1 MIEWNVNIY
10 FYVIKYTAVC
20 MTQTTKPIV
29 LAIVVHIEWLFA
41 ETNSLVTDKR
51 SRESVHSV

>member
-1 MIEWNVNIY
+1 MYYDRMEREYIL
-10 FYVIKYTAVC
+10 AVC
-20 MTQTTKPIV
+20 ITQTTKPIV

-41 ETNSLVTDKR
+41 ETNSLVTDTR